1 MFLNTSPELIYSAQL
16 ESYYECFLQIEKE
29 NNILKQK
36 IEQMKLKL
44 NSYQNQD
51 QVSKHDLEKTE
62 HSEEVCEKVDS
73 EEVNKL
79 SMKHVDE
86 EMTNLN
92 QSVSDFIKEKQ
103 NEKEKEPKSDKEL
116 NSDEIKLKIQR
127 IDELELE
134 KDALNKKLN
143 NIESSLARWIFRACD
158 YKSDVTKSNEKCQ
171 SLESKIS
178 DMNQELNEVK
188 EKHRDEV
195 ESLQSKLNDY
205 VSKIDELNLKLSSK
219 EKEISEVNK
228 KLNDYQE
235 IANSKRNLDVAIQTE
250 IEATS
255 SVSNTKL
262 PNSNSKT
269 GLVAQAAAK
278 LNQML
283 VKNGE
288 ANQTEESSTKISN
301 EIFNLKAKIDSL
313 ILERNSFKIKNE
325 ELTRELNEKL
335 DSIPVNNKTAPTH
348 QPKSEVNMS
357 TQTDSHKLTSNQ
369 TQTES
374 NSNIKSKINILE
386 TNNQSC
392 IEGQLK
398 NKIDQMKKDLDSLKL
413 KATKDQSE
421 FTTALEDKSS
431 EIARLEQVI
440 KNNKISISN
449 LSKEIEELNEKLN
462 KQLEENESLKRTYE
476 SKFENFNSNLKVEKQ
491 ISDTII
497 QQQKKLLDY
506 LQMKLNGEN
515 PNSGTE
521 STSSESN
528 GHSNIINLL
537 HKKFNKTSNQNNPLL
552 ANLQKTTN
560 QQFIN
565 KQQELIKQSK
575 EIVTTT
581 KKMTEI
587 ETELNSNYEAYS
599 ILKSKNK
606 VDEQAISLK
615 SESTNAVANKAQPAA
630 VINRL
635 NSNCKSTKKQIHVFI
650 TGLNTS
656 PTYW

>member
-1 MFLNTSPELIYSAQL
+1 
-16 ESYYECFLQIEKE
+16 
-29 NNILKQK
+29 
-36 IEQMKLKL
+36 MKLKL
-44 NSYQNQD
+44 SHQNQD
-51 QVSKHDLEKTE
+51 VQVSKHDLEKTE
-62 HSEEVCEKVDS
+62 HSEEACEKVDS

-86 EMTNLN
+86 EMTSLN

-103 NEKEKEPKSDKEL
+103 NEKEKEPKTDKEL

-178 DMNQELNEVK
+178 DTSQDLNEAK
-188 EKHRDEV
+188 EKHRDEL
-195 ESLQSKLNDY
+195 ESLNSKLNEY
-205 VSKIDELNLKLSSK
+205 VSKIDELKLKLSSK

-228 KLNDYQE
+228 KLNDFQE
-235 IANSKRNLDVAIQTE
+235 MANSKINLDVAIQTE
-250 IEATS
+250 IEASS

-278 LNQML
+278 LNQVI

-288 ANQTEESSTKISN
+288 ANQSEEASTKIFN
-301 EIFNLKAKIDSL
+301 EISNLKARIDSL

-325 ELTRELNEKL
+325 ELTRELNEKF
-335 DSIPVNNKTAPTH
+335 DSIPVNNKTAASH
-348 QPKSEVNMS
+348 QPKSEANMS

-374 NSNIKSKINILE
+374 SSNIKSKINILE

-398 NKIDQMKKDLDSLKL
+398 NKIDQMKKDLDTLKL

-421 FTTALEDKSS
+421 FTAALEDKSS

-449 LSKEIEELNEKLN
+449 LSKEIEELNEKMN
-462 KQLEENESLKRTYE
+462 KQLEEMESLKRAYE
-476 SKFENFNSNLKVEKQ
+476 SKFENFNSHSKVEKQ

-506 LQMKLNGEN
+506 LQMKLNGESPN
-515 PNSGTE
+515 PGTE

-537 HKKFNKTSNQNNPLL
+537 HKKFNKTSNQHNPLL

-599 ILKSKNK
+599 ILKSKSK

-615 SESTNAVANKAQPAA
+615 SASANVAANKTQPAV